1 MFKIIKSGAR
11 QNTGWPK
18 EVIVAKLQNGSS
30 KNLISKEQK
39 KAIIDAREVQQT
51 QINPIIIKHGF
62 DNKLIKPM

>member
-1 MFKIIKSGAR
+1 MFKIIISGAR
-11 QNTGWPK
+11 KNTGWPK
-18 EVIVAKLQNGSS
+18 EVIVPKLQNGSS
-30 KNLISKEQK
+30 KSLISKEPK